1 MNIADCQSVAT
12 GVDWETAYKHCRSQN
27 DSLADIHDVQNHDR
41 KTLPTIWS
49 SIKGQF
55 TPWIVYLG
63 CYEES
68 VCKPLTESQVT
79 QKSCLQIKNNT
90 VGNCYFECKSKNY
103 SEGGGAVQT
112 LRIFSLVSRNLCVY
126 VCVVT
131 SNFNLFQTVLNATY
145 RVDRLLITENVV
157 VLGS

>member
-12 GVDWETAYKHCRSQN
+12 GVDWETTYKHCRSQN

-79 QKSCLQIKNNT
+79 QKSCLQINNNT

-103 SEGGGAVQT
+103 SEGGGG
-112 LRIFSLVSRNLCVY
+112 LCKLCEFFLWSLEIFVFMFVWWHR
-126 VCVVT
+126 T
-131 SNFNLFQTVLNATY
+131 STYFRQFLMQLTV
-145 RVDRLLITENVV
+145 
-157 VLGS
+157 